1 MLRFGSISV
10 KVKKT
15 TEAFNNYF
23 NSHSSSSNSNSG
35 SNNMDKKFGQPDA
48 QKMPPPKFAPIKK
61 RKSKRTIDFALSR
74 SAPTTPVGK
83 PPIAAVI
90 PEVEEEQGSGDSDS
104 EFGFGNTWSNA

>member
-1 MLRFGSISV
+1 MEQKVKLIL

-23 NSHSSSSNSNSG
+23 NNNQDTGSKRWTPAANNS
-35 SNNMDKKFGQPDA
+35 DA

-61 RKSKRTIDFALSR
+61 RKNSKRGIDFGGLAGSR
-74 SAPTTPVGK
+74 STPGT
-83 PPIAAVI
+83 PSERALPAVPAI
-90 PEVEEEQGSGDSDS
+90 PEERSGASDNSDS